1 MEKGEQKVKRIGD
14 GSSLSLLRRPTTDR
28 TITLDGAQSSVL
40 STSGRVAI
48 YGGPGTGKT
57 TTLIRSALSRSAAGV
72 DPSKVLILTY
82 GRERASDLRD
92 EIAQGQ
98 GSTSFE
104 ALARTFHSLAF
115 SILNEKLRPEDP
127 TYILISG
134 AEQDAYIKDLLSND
148 LVKIEWS
155 ADLEQARKTRGF
167 IREVRD
173 LISRA
178 TELDLTPKDLQELGL
193 KLGEKYWDGGAKF
206 WASYFHSMQLRN
218 HTVTDSPI
226 RIDPSSVIVE
236 AIDRLKSD
244 PDLLANY
251 QSRFS
256 VIMVDEFQESDRSQR
271 ELLQLIAPKDVQ
283 LFLDPD
289 SAIGRFRGADPDGV
303 QGWVDEFTS
312 QLIHLPHSYRS
323 THAITELGLEVASR
337 FRSKNPARKRS
348 ASNGGLTPESSTHV
362 DSTDD
367 GIDIAKFASQSEAAN
382 HIAYQFRKAHLEDAM
397 PWSSMAIIVRTPGHQ
412 VSAITRACALNG
424 IPLSIDAHAAAFAEN
439 PAVRPILDI
448 AQLIIS
454 PDLMTT
460 SHWPKIEEILLSEF
474 GGADAISLR
483 QIRLAFGKARREGDL
498 RSTTQ
503 MMIDAILDPVSDLE
517 DHQILPLVRLREL
530 LAAGRKTRGDISELL
545 ATIWSNAKDYEGRSI
560 ADVWRDRALAG
571 GSRGAAA
578 DRDLDSIIQLFESAR
593 RFSERSSHASPQ
605 LFIDQILE
613 ERILSDAISSKAQ
626 REDVVTLTTVHGAKG
641 LEWDFVALVGLQE
654 GSWPNLAERGSLLGS
669 ERLVEAIRTGLD
681 SRDQISASAHA
692 ALLEDER
699 RLLHVA
705 LTRARSKVILTA
717 VQEEDS
723 FPSRYFEEIY
733 EYCYDGSADDASIRS
748 PERALT
754 QQALVAS
761 LRRDLLD
768 PKISEPSKNFSA
780 ALLKTLAEAGV
791 SSADPE
797 NWLGVRPLSVAESL
811 IADGAKVYISPS
823 SLQSFVDCGLK
834 WFLEKSGARDG
845 DSTAQLLGVAIHA
858 LAALVIKEPDLT
870 AEGAIEK
877 LASAWGIVDQN
888 VGWYKS
894 AQLESA
900 SEMLRRFFA
909 WNSANPRTLIA
920 AEQNFMIQVGR
931 AVIRGQVDRLESSP
945 DGASLHVVDLKTG
958 KSIATKDETIEHRQL
973 KAYQLAVVM
982 DGFTLE
988 NEPAIT
994 DITETG
1000 GAELL
1005 FLSKDTKKVEAQ
1017 AQLPI
1022 VREEVEADITA
1033 IAEGMAAATFTARA
1047 NKRCNTCP
1055 VASLCPLQS
1064 SGRSVIE

>member
-1 MEKGEQKVKRIGD
+1 MEQRQKERRTQG
-14 GSSLSLLRRPTTDR
+14 GSTLTLLRRPTLDR
-28 TITLDGAQSSVL
+28 DITLDAAQASVL
-40 STSGRVAI
+40 TRAGRLAI

-57 TTLIRSALSRSAAGV
+57 TTLIQSALARSAAGV
-72 DPSKVLILTY
+72 DPSTILILTY

-92 EIAQGQ
+92 EIARGA

-134 AEQDAYIKDLLSND
+134 AEQDAYIKDLLANEYVQID
-148 LVKIEWS
+148 WS
-155 ADLEQARKTRGF
+155 ADLEEARKTRGF

-178 TELDLTPKDLQELGL
+178 TELDLTPKKLQALGE

-206 WASYFHSMQLRN
+206 WASYFQSMQLRN

-244 PDLLANY
+244 PDLLASY
-251 QSRFS
+251 RSRFS
-256 VIMVDEFQESDRSQR
+256 LIMVDEFHESDRSQR
-271 ELLQLIAPKDVQ
+271 ELLQLIAGQDVQ

-289 SAIGRFRGADPDGV
+289 SAVGRFRGADPDGV
-303 QGWVDEFTS
+303 QSWIDEFAPQS
-312 QLIHLPHSYRS
+312 IHLPYTYRG
-323 THAITELGLEVASR
+323 TQAITDLALEVASR

-348 ASNGGLTPESSTHV
+348 TRIDGSVQSSI
-362 DSTDD
+362 STV
-367 GIDIAKFASQSEAAN
+367 GIDISKFANQTEAAN
-382 HIAYQFRKAHLEDAM
+382 YIAYQFRKAHLEEGI
-397 PWSSMAIIVRTPGHQ
+397 PWSAMAIIVRTPGHQ
-412 VSAITRACALNG
+412 VSAMSRACALNG
-424 IPLSIDAHAAAFAEN
+424 IPLSIDAQAAAFAEN

-460 SHWPKIEEILLSEF
+460 SHWPKIEELLLSEF

-483 QIRLAFGKARREGDL
+483 QIRLALSKARRDGDL

-503 MMIDAILDPVSDLE
+503 MMIDAILDPVSELE
-517 DHQILPLVRLREL
+517 DHQILPLVRLRGL
-530 LAAGRKTRGDISELL
+530 LAAGRKVRGDISELL
-545 ATIWSNAKDYEGRSI
+545 ATIWINAKDYEGNSI
-560 ADVWRDRALAG
+560 AQVWRDRALGG

-593 RFSERSSHASPQ
+593 RFSERSTHASPQ

-641 LEWDFVALVGLQE
+641 LEWEFVAIAGLQE

-681 SRDQISASAHA
+681 SREQIAASAHA
-692 ALLEDER
+692 ALIEDER

-705 LTRARSKVILTA
+705 VTRAKSKLILTA

-723 FPSRYFEEIY
+723 FPSRYFEEIF
-733 EYCYDGSADDASIRS
+733 EYCHGSSADEAPLHSA
-748 PERALT
+748 ERALT

-768 PKISEPSKNFSA
+768 PKISESAKHFSA
-780 ALLKTLAEAGV
+780 SLLKTLAEAGV
-791 SSADPE
+791 VSADPE
-797 NWLGVRPLSVAESL
+797 NWLGVLPLSIDKPL
-811 IADGAKVYISPS
+811 ISDGADVYISPS

-834 WFLEKSGARDG
+834 WFLEKSGAQDG

-858 LAALVIKEPDLT
+858 LAALVMKEPDLT
-870 AEGAIEK
+870 AESAIEK
-877 LASAWGIVDQN
+877 LAGAWGIVDQN

-900 SEMLRRFFA
+900 SAMLRRFFS
-909 WNSANPRTLIA
+909 WNTTNQRTLIA
-920 AEQNFMIQVGR
+920 AEQDFLIRVGR

-945 DGASLHVVDLKTG
+945 DGKTLHIVDLKTG

-982 DGFTLE
+982 DGFTLAGK
-988 NEPAIT
+988 PPVT

-1047 NKRCNTCP
+1047 NKRCSTCP
-1055 VASLCPLQS
+1055 VAALCPLQS